1 MLLPVKDTKD
11 KKNKEIKETKEN
23 ALTNI
28 KWDRIIFDEAHHL
41 RNKRTE
47 RFSSCEKIQG
57 KIKWLIS
64 GTPIQNK
71 RSDLYNLFKIIG
83 IDKVNQEN
91 VKEFAEQLR
100 EEMMLDPAFR
110 QLTPE
115 NQDKL
120 IAEEMKIYE
129 EATK

>member
-1 MLLPVKDTKD
+1 MSHQQFY
-11 KKNKEIKETKEN
+11 ETVQ
-23 ALTNI
+23 L
-28 KWDRIIFDEAHHL
+28 
-41 RNKRTE
+41 
-47 RFSSCEKIQG
+47 
-57 KIKWLIS
+57 
-64 GTPIQNK
+64 
-71 RSDLYNLFKIIG
+71 
-83 IDKVNQEN
+83 QEEYEMR

-110 QLTPE
+110 ELTLE

>member
-1 MLLPVKDTKD
+1 MSHQQFY
-11 KKNKEIKETKEN
+11 ETVQ
-23 ALTNI
+23 L
-28 KWDRIIFDEAHHL
+28 
-41 RNKRTE
+41 
-47 RFSSCEKIQG
+47 
-57 KIKWLIS
+57 
-64 GTPIQNK
+64 
-71 RSDLYNLFKIIG
+71 
-83 IDKVNQEN
+83 QEEYEMR